1 MCKTA
6 GGSWEKEQLTIC
18 SRATGNPAMK
28 KGPAGRRPILKILKQ
43 AEEKGVNHVTPQVKR
58 AGPEGQPFFCLAAD
72 AELADDGLVTGLF
85 DLLEIVKKRTT
96 L

>member
-28 KGPAGRRPILKILKQ
+28 KGPAGRRPILKNIKTSRGK
-43 AEEKGVNHVTPQVKR
+43 KGEPVTPQVKR
-58 AGPEGQPFFCLAAD
+58 AGPEGQPFF
-72 AELADDGLVTGLF
+72 LV
-85 DLLEIVKKRTT
+85 
-96 L
+96 